1 MITQNCPICHKNF
14 LTKSRNRQIC
24 CSSSCGSK
32 LQWNKRKKGKQISCQ
47 NCNKILYVSPYRIK
61 DAKFCSRSC
70 TALYN
75 FPKVK
80 KYFIRKGFFREKNPN
95 WKGGKYTSER
105 HKAMKQLEYIEW
117 RKKIFERDDYTCRNC
132 GERGGKINADH
143 IKKWSLHP
151 ELRLDLNNGQTLCK
165 DCHLEKTQKEAKI
178 YWANQYASGVYKLG
192 QVVGTIKNA

>member
-95 WKGGKYTSER
+95 WKGGKYKTSSGYIMILNPQHPFANNIGYVQEHR
-105 HKAMKQLEYIEW
+105 LVVEKQLNRFLQPNEVIHH
-117 RKKIFERDDYTCRNC
+117 
-132 GERGGKINADH
+132 ING
-143 IKKWSLHP
+143 IKTDNK
-151 ELRLDLNNGQTLCK
+151 
-165 DCHLEKTQKEAKI
+165 
-178 YWANQYASGVYKLG
+178 
-192 QVVGTIKNA
+192 IKNLQLLTDSEHKRIHKVSSFI

>member
-1 MITQNCPICHKNF
+1 MLINCKHCNTSFYISPSRVGRTKYCSKTCMLKNKHKDPRYCELCNDKLGF
-14 LTKSRNRQIC
+14 TAQWDHKRNIKYCRTCFTKDLSYKEKIIGGWFKE
-24 CSSSCGSK
+24 GSIP
-32 LQWNKRKKGKQISCQ
+32 WNKG
-47 NCNKILYVSPYRIK
+47 L
-61 DAKFCSRSC
+61 
-70 TALYN
+70 
-75 FPKVK
+75 
-80 KYFIRKGFFREKNPN
+80 KGFMAGEKNAN

-165 DCHLEKTQKEAKI
+165 DCHLEKTQKDVEDF
-178 YWANQYASGVYKLG
+178 G
-192 QVVGTIKNA
+192 